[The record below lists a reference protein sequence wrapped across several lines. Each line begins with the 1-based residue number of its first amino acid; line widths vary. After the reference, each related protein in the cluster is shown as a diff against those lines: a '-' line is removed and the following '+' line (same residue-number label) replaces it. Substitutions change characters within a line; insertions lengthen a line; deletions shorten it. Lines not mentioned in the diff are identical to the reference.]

1 MLNTFCKVGMLGTE
15 REITLSFLQP
25 FNLIVK
31 KADYS
36 SCIFSLHLKQYKCI
50 SYIIYTHLLMVACQ
64 HYHVLKDLEVSIWY
78 MQAAF
83 RVKVMKIPLNTTE
96 KKEGSEAL
104 QAV

>member
-1 MLNTFCKVGMLGTE
+1 
-15 REITLSFLQP
+15 
-25 FNLIVK
+25 
-31 KADYS
+31 
-36 SCIFSLHLKQYKCI
+36 
-50 SYIIYTHLLMVACQ
+50 MVTCQ

-83 RVKVMKIPLNTTE
+83 RVKVMKIPLKTTE